1 MNTVFIR
8 LLVLLAMATLA
19 AGCGNS
25 GAPPG
30 SSSGTV
36 KSGPVVEKLKDF
48 GEYTVHFN
56 AITTD
61 LLQPEVARQYNIV
74 RSKSRAMLNV
84 AVKRD
89 QEGAS
94 GVAVPG
100 NVVVQVSNLTGQ
112 LKSLVLRQ
120 ITEGEAIYY
129 IGDLSVANGEVLIF
143 DISVT
148 PSGETNPLNVRYQQQ
163 FVTE

>member
-1 MNTVFIR
+1 M
-8 LLVLLAMATLA
+8 
-19 AGCGNS
+19 
-25 GAPPG
+25 
-30 SSSGTV
+30 
-36 KSGPVVEKLKDF
+36 
-48 GEYTVHFN
+48 HFN

-61 LLQPEVARQYNIV
+61 FLKPEVAQQYNIV

-84 AVKRD
+84 AIRRD

-120 ITEGEAIYY
+120 ITEGESIYY

-148 PSGETNPLNVRYQQQ
+148 PSGETAPLNVRYQQQ